1 MRRGD
6 DPQDMADIAFMIRH
20 DRVTPDKVEGAIADA
35 VIPDLAELREA
46 FERAKPRVREMVRQA
61 G

>member
-1 MRRGD
+1 MDNASLILSTLDTHCSHPVRL
-6 DPQDMADIAFMIRH
+6 
-20 DRVTPDKVEGAIADA
+20 V
-35 VIPDLAELREA
+35 LAELREA